1 MKFIINYLRDIRLKG
16 KHIYIKRLG
25 LFKVVYLSHQKIQY
39 KLNYQA
45 FGLII
50 CYSNKFFVPLSSWV
64 YFFFFFF
71 FPFLTASGA
80 EELFRLLRS
89 LLFSKFIL
97 LELIS
102 LGLDSSA
109 ACSTSLISTSSC
121 NLNYYIVVLF
131 TFDSISLYSS
141 TSLLS
146 L

>member
-1 MKFIINYLRDIRLKG
+1 
-16 KHIYIKRLG
+16 
-25 LFKVVYLSHQKIQY
+25 
-39 KLNYQA
+39 
-45 FGLII
+45 
-50 CYSNKFFVPLSSWV
+50 
-64 YFFFFFF
+64 
-71 FPFLTASGA
+71 
-80 EELFRLLRS
+80 
-89 LLFSKFIL
+89 L

-109 ACSTSLISTSSC
+109 ACSTSLISISSC